1 VGAPNAK
8 EYWLMK
14 KWIVWIA
21 LGVAIIR
28 AASAAPAY
36 AQDETPSA
44 RPGEMGARGRESPTA
59 IGWRHSPTPS
69 A

>member
-36 AQDETPSA
+36 AQDETPSG
-44 RPGEMGARGRESPTA
+44 PPWGDGGAGTGIPPRL
-59 IGWRHSPTPS
+59 
-69 A
+69 